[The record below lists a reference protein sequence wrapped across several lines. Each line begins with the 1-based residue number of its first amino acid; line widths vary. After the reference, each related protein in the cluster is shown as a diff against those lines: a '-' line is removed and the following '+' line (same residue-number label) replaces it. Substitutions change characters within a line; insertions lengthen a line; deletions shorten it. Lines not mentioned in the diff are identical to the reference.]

1 MFLKRLSL
9 VNYKNFDSQDF
20 EFDDKINCFVGDNGV
35 GKTNTMDAIYH
46 LCFGK
51 SYFNPVSSQNI
62 RHGQE
67 FFVIEGMF
75 MKGDREEKIVCS
87 FKKGTGKLIKRNDK
101 AYDRISDHIG
111 LLPLVIISPADRNL
125 ILEGSDTRR
134 KFIDGVISQ
143 SDKPYLRSLLN
154 YNKILAQRNSLLK
167 YFALN
172 GRFDSDTLAVYN
184 EQLDGYGT
192 EIHQKRQAF
201 IEELIPIFQEQ
212 YRVIS
217 GGNERVGLQ
226 YQSALKEASL
236 IQLFEDSL
244 ARDRSLQY
252 TSMGIH
258 KDDLLFEIEGHPIK
272 KFGSQGQQKSF
283 LIALKFAQ
291 FNFIKKQ
298 AGTTPILLLD
308 DIFDKLDE
316 NRVAHIVALVD
327 DDHFGQ
333 IFLSDTHGERT
344 ENLVKKIH
352 QTYKIFKL

>member
-9 VNYKNFDSQDF
+9 VNYKNFDSRDF
-20 EFDDKINCFVGDNGV
+20 EFDNKINCFVGDNGV

-67 FFVIEGMF
+67 FFVIEGLF
-75 MKGDREEKIVCS
+75 DVKEREEKIVCS
-87 FKKGTGKLIKRNDK
+87 FKKGVSKLIKRNDK

-111 LLPLVIISPADRNL
+111 LLPLVIISPADRDL

-134 KFIDGVISQ
+134 KFMDGVISQ

-154 YNKILAQRNSLLK
+154 YNKILTQRNSLLK
-167 YFALN
+167 YFAAN
-172 GRFDSDTLAVYN
+172 NTFNADTLSVYN
-184 EQLDGYGT
+184 EQLDAYGT
-192 EIHQKRQAF
+192 EIHHKRQAF
-201 IEELIPIFQEQ
+201 IKELVPIFQEQ
-212 YRVIS
+212 YQVIS
-217 GGNERVGLQ
+217 GGNEQVGLQ
-226 YQSALKEASL
+226 YQSTLKDASL
-236 IQLFEDSL
+236 LQLLEDSL
-244 ARDRSLQY
+244 AKDRIVQY

-258 KDDLLFEIEGHPIK
+258 KDDLIFEIEDHPIK

-291 FNFIKKQ
+291 FNFIKQQ

-316 NRVAHIVALVD
+316 NRVAHIVKLVD

-333 IFLSDTHGERT
+333 IFLSDTHAERT
-344 ENLVKKIH
+344 EEVVKNIH
-352 QTYKIFKL
+352 QTYKVFKL

>member
-9 VNYKNFDSQDF
+9 VNYKNFDSRDF
-20 EFDDKINCFVGDNGV
+20 EFDNKINCFVGDNGV
-35 GKTNTMDAIYH
+35 GKTNTMDSIYH

-62 RHGQE
+62 RHGQD
-67 FFVIEGMF
+67 FFVIEGLF
-75 MKGDREEKIVCS
+75 EVKEREEKIVCS
-87 FKKGTGKLIKRNDK
+87 FKKGVSKLIKRNNK
-101 AYDRISDHIG
+101 AYERISDHIG
-111 LLPLVIISPADRNL
+111 LLPLVIISPADRDL

-134 KFIDGVISQ
+134 KFMDGVISQ

-154 YNKILAQRNSLLK
+154 YNKILTQRNSLLK
-167 YFALN
+167 YFAAN
-172 GRFDSDTLAVYN
+172 NTFNTDTLSVYN
-184 EQLDGYGT
+184 EQLHTYGT

-201 IEELIPIFQEQ
+201 IKELVPIFQEQ
-212 YRVIS
+212 YQVIS
-217 GGNERVGLQ
+217 GGHEKVSLQ
-226 YQSALKEASL
+226 YQSSLKDDSL
-236 IQLFEDSL
+236 IQLLEDSL
-244 ARDRSLQY
+244 AKDRVLQY

-258 KDDLLFEIEGHPIK
+258 KDDLIFEIEGHPIK

-291 FNFIKKQ
+291 FNFIRQQ

-316 NRVAHIVALVD
+316 SRVSHILKLVD

-333 IFLSDTHGERT
+333 IFLSDTHAERT
-344 ENLVKKIH
+344 EDVVKKIH
-352 QTYKIFKL
+352 QTYKVFKL

>member
-9 VNYKNFDSQDF
+9 VNYKNFDSRDF
-20 EFDDKINCFVGDNGV
+20 EFDNKINCFVGDNGV

-67 FFVIEGMF
+67 FFVIEGSF
-75 MKGDREEKIVCS
+75 LLRDREEKIVCS
-87 FKKGTGKLIKRNDK
+87 FKRGSGKLIKRNDK
-101 AYDRISDHIG
+101 TYDRISDHIG
-111 LLPLVIISPADRNL
+111 LLPLVIISPADRDL

-134 KFIDGVISQ
+134 KFMDGVISQ
-143 SDKPYLRSLLN
+143 SDKTYLRSLLN

-172 GRFDSDTLAVYN
+172 GRFDPDTIAIYN

-201 IEELIPIFQEQ
+201 IEELVPIFQEQ
-212 YRVIS
+212 YKVIS
-217 GGNERVGLQ
+217 GGNERVDLQ
-226 YQSALKEASL
+226 YHSALKEASL

-252 TSMGIH
+252 TSMGVH
-258 KDDLLFEIEGHPIK
+258 KDDLLFEIDGHPIK

-344 ENLVKKIH
+344 EKIVKKIH
-352 QTYKIFKL
+352 QTYKIFNL